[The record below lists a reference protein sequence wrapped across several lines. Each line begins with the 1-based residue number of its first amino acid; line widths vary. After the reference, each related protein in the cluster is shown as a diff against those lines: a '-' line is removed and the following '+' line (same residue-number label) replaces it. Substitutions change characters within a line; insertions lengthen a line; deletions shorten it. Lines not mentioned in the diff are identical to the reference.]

1 MDSKKKIAKI
11 RNIIL
16 HTFVILLSLASFI
29 EAVVG
34 FLPIRTEQELQAKV
48 FFMGLTLI
56 GVFYEITNQ
65 LLSTYSKSNNLL
77 EMVKK
82 GLVLSKDTKVE
93 SSVLLEIESDLN
105 AAFGTQNGSFH
116 IIIVTACLNPNEEAY
131 TNAIWGNINNNYK
144 YLYITPDD
152 DQVFINSLINIFSK
166 KGYSKKLTDVY
177 EKVIHNISHL
187 SQPDLFTILPDFFD
201 LCLYCKDI
209 NGRVSLDGAKGF
221 CCYQN
226 ELIPLDNRTVAFYYP
241 LSVKGITNVFKRYS
255 TEFDTERILQPYISP
270 KIEQK
275 NSSIHGQGLFC
286 KPNAVIK
293 KNEIIMIKGGYELH
307 RSEMSSKLIDS
318 YLPIGDDLFLAARNK
333 EEELC
338 VKLFINH
345 SCTPNVGML
354 NAKTFIALR
363 NIKSGEEIT
372 IDYAFVDNEEY
383 SFTCHCGNPN
393 CRQTIT
399 GFDWKRTELQKK
411 YFRYFSPYLR
421 DKIKNGKI
429 SLILQ
434 R

>member
-1 MDSKKKIAKI
+1 MAF
-11 RNIIL
+11 
-16 HTFVILLSLASFI
+16 FVILLSFASLV
-29 EAVVG
+29 EAVIG
-34 FLPIRTEQELQAKV
+34 FLPIPAEQELQVKV
-48 FFMGLTLI
+48 LFIGLTLI
-56 GVFYEITNQ
+56 GAFYEITNR
-65 LLSTYSKSNNLL
+65 LLSTYLKSNNLL

-82 GLVLSKDTKVE
+82 GLILSKDTKLE

-105 AAFGTQNGSFH
+105 AAFGTKNGSFH
-116 IIIVTACLNPNEEAY
+116 IIIVTACLNSNEEAY
-131 TNAIWGNINNNYK
+131 TNAIWSNINNNYK

-166 KGYSKKLTDVY
+166 KGYFKNLTHVY
-177 EKVIHNISHL
+177 EKVIHNVSHL
-187 SQPDLFTILPDFFD
+187 SNPDLFTVLPDFFD

-209 NGRVSLDGAKGF
+209 NGRISIDEAKGF

-226 ELIPLDNRTVAFYYP
+226 ELIPLDNRSVAFYYP
-241 LSVKGITNVFKRYS
+241 LSVKGISNVFKRYS

-293 KNEIIMIKGGYELH
+293 KNEIIIIKGGYELH
-307 RSEMSSKLIDS
+307 RSEMSSNLIDS

-333 EEELC
+333 DEELC

-372 IDYAFVDNEEY
+372 MDYAFVDNEEY
-383 SFTCHCGNPN
+383 SFACHCGNPN

-399 GFDWKRTELQKK
+399 GFDWKRDELQKK

-421 DKIKNGKI
+421 DKIKKNRI
-429 SLILQ
+429 SSILQ